1 MFSSIWYVTSRCD
14 VWVARIGWGLKKQK
28 QMDFYKYEIFI
39 EIMVFWPIQGGTE
52 HKSFNKYNGITLQ
65 ISNFL
70 MMKHKEYRFK
80 VNAVQKSI

>member
-1 MFSSIWYVTSRCD
+1 MIRNQSLWCVS
-14 VWVARIGWGLKKQK
+14 GWGLKKQK
-28 QMDFYKYEIFI
+28 QIDFYKYEIFI